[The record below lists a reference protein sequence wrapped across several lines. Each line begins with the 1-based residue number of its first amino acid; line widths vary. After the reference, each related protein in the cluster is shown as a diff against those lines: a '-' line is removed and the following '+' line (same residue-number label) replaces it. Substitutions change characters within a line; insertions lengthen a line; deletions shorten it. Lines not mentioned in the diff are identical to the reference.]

1 MNKSIILL
9 FLALSYLTIEAQNI
23 TATKPAN
30 LQVYFSRPDG
40 SQLIMTSENVAILY
54 DQLQMRGEILV
65 NEFKAEDELLL
76 HLLDTAVY
84 DRITISG
91 LIPEGKFV
99 YQDVLNEKFTME
111 ADLSYGSLQSHILIN
126 FELSNR
132 KTSLANTFDITGSGS
147 VSLRDDFGITRET
160 GFDDKISFIFYQ
172 NVQTK
177 TY

>member
-1 MNKSIILL
+1 MKSSILIL
-9 FLALSYLTIEAQNI
+9 FLVLTFYSVEAQNI
-23 TATKPAN
+23 TATKPAT
-30 LQVYFSRPDG
+30 LQVYFSKPDG
-40 SQLIMTSENVAILY
+40 SQLVMSSENVAILY
-54 DQLQMRGEILV
+54 DQLQMRSEILV
-65 NEFKAEDELLL
+65 SEFNTEDELLL
-76 HLLDTAVY
+76 HLLDSALN

-91 LIPEGKFV
+91 TIPEGKFV

-111 ADLSYGSLQSHILIN
+111 AELSYGNLESHILIN

-147 VSLRDDFGITRET
+147 VSLRDDFGITSET

-172 NVQTK
+172 NVQTR